1 MKKMKALKTAAKI
14 TANACCVL
22 FGVVM
27 TASVIANANSTMVST
42 FLGAKTQEIITKGDG
57 EQGDVLYH
65 KTDFDSIADLKANGE
80 RLCEEIVAEGAVLMK
95 NNGAL
100 PLSANEHIR
109 LFGSGTTNL
118 ELAGGC

>member
-42 FLGAKTQEIITKGDG
+42 FLGAKTQEII
-57 EQGDVLYH
+57 
-65 KTDFDSIADLKANGE
+65 S
-80 RLCEEIVAEGAVLMK
+80 
-95 NNGAL
+95 
-100 PLSANEHIR
+100 
-109 LFGSGTTNL
+109 
-118 ELAGGC
+118 